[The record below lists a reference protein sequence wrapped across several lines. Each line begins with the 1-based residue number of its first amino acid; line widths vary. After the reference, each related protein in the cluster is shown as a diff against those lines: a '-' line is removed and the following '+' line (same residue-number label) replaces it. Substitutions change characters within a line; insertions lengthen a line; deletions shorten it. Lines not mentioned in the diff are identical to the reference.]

1 MESFKSVINYLSNPT
16 ILVTAVLLIF
26 PFIFP
31 PTQWFYKINKRL
43 KIDKLWTGKGLLI
56 MTVVTIAF
64 FIFGL
69 GDYNFQ
75 KIVLKPD
82 NVPISGLIILL
93 IFFTWLSMSQ
103 AYKNDKLVEEGKT
116 VDEQY
121 DAPSDKVLV
130 WPDLVYVELISLIL
144 FSAFMLIWSIGLPAP
159 LEQPANPA
167 ESPNPAK
174 APWYFLGLQE
184 MLVYFD
190 PWYAGVVLPTFII
203 IGLMAIPYIDS
214 DPNGSGY
221 YSYKDRKL
229 SVSIFLFGWLVL
241 WNVLIV
247 IGTFLRGPNWG
258 FFGPFEYWDSHRL
271 EALTNVNLSEFVY
284 VKWLEIGLPQSI
296 LLREAPGLI
305 LVFILVAVLPVLLAK
320 TILKKYYEELGPSRY
335 SIFVVLMIFGALL
348 PVKMYLRWLFNLC
361 SIKYFIYCH
370 LDTSF
375 C

>member
-1 MESFKSVINYLSNPT
+1 MEDFKSLINYISNPT
-16 ILVTAVLLIF
+16 ILVTAVLIIF
-26 PFIFP
+26 PFVFP
-31 PTQWFYKINKRL
+31 PTKWFYKINKRL
-43 KIDKLWTGKGLLI
+43 HLDKLWTGKGLLL
-56 MTVVTIAF
+56 MTFITVAF

-69 GDYNFQ
+69 GDYNFRS
-75 KIVLKPD
+75 IVLKPD
-82 NVPISGLIILL
+82 NVPISGLILLL

-103 AYKNDKLVEEGKT
+103 AYKNDELVEKGES
-116 VDEQY
+116 VDEHY
-121 DAPSDKVLV
+121 DAPNDKVLV

-144 FSAFMLIWSIGLPAP
+144 ISAYMIIWSIGLPAP

-203 IGLMAIPYIDS
+203 IGLMAIPYLDR

-229 SVSIFLFGWLVL
+229 SMSLYLFGWLIL

-271 EALTNVNLSEFVY
+271 EALTNVKKHSQAKIVRVLLMSYETNKYSLIIEDDGIGIAKSCFIGHDHEASG
-284 VKWLEIGLPQSI
+284 EHIGLSI
-296 LLREAPGLI
+296 MRDRAKKINGHLVIESEPGEGVRVI
-305 LVFILVAVLPVLLAK
+305 L
-320 TILKKYYEELGPSRY
+320 S
-335 SIFVVLMIFGALL
+335 
-348 PVKMYLRWLFNLC
+348 FNE
-361 SIKYFIYCH
+361 K
-370 LDTSF
+370 D
-375 C
+375 

>member
-1 MESFKSVINYLSNPT
+1 MESFKSVINYISNPT

-31 PTQWFYKINKRL
+31 PTEWFYKINKRL
-43 KIDKLWTGKGLLI
+43 RLDKLWTGKGLLV
-56 MTVVTIAF
+56 MTVVTISF

-69 GDYNFQ
+69 GDYNF
-75 KIVLKPD
+75 KSIVLKPD
-82 NVPISGLIILL
+82 NVPISGLILLL

-103 AYKNDKLVEEGKT
+103 AYKNDALVEKGKS
-116 VDEQY
+116 VDEYY
-121 DAPSDKVLV
+121 DAPNDKVLV

-203 IGLMAIPYIDS
+203 VGLMAIPFIDS
-214 DPNGSGY
+214 DPSGSGY

-229 SVSIFLFGWLVL
+229 SVSIYLFGWLIL

-305 LVFILVAVLPVLLAK
+305 LVFIFIGVLPVLLAK
-320 TILKKYYEELGPSRY
+320 TILKKYYEDLGPSRY

-348 PVKMYLRWLFNLC
+348 PLKMYLRWLFNLKYLI
-361 SIKYFIYCH
+361 SIPEYF
-370 LDTSF
+370 F
-375 C
+375 NF

>member
-121 DAPSDKVLV
+121 DAPSDKAVSYTHLT
-130 WPDLVYVELISLIL
+130 
-144 FSAFMLIWSIGLPAP
+144 
-159 LEQPANPA
+159 
-167 ESPNPAK
+167 
-174 APWYFLGLQE
+174 
-184 MLVYFD
+184 
-190 PWYAGVVLPTFII
+190 LPTIC
-203 IGLMAIPYIDS
+203 
-214 DPNGSGY
+214 
-221 YSYKDRKL
+221 
-229 SVSIFLFGWLVL
+229 SV
-241 WNVLIV
+241 
-247 IGTFLRGPNWG
+247 
-258 FFGPFEYWDSHRL
+258 
-271 EALTNVNLSEFVY
+271 
-284 VKWLEIGLPQSI
+284 
-296 LLREAPGLI
+296 
-305 LVFILVAVLPVLLAK
+305 
-320 TILKKYYEELGPSRY
+320 
-335 SIFVVLMIFGALL
+335 
-348 PVKMYLRWLFNLC
+348 
-361 SIKYFIYCH
+361 
-370 LDTSF
+370 
-375 C
+375 

>member
-1 MESFKSVINYLSNPT
+1 MEGFKSLINYISNPT
-16 ILVTAVLLIF
+16 ILVTAVIVGF

-31 PTQWFYKINKRL
+31 PSNWFYRIHKKL
-43 KIDKLWTGKGLLI
+43 GLDKLWTMKGLI
-56 MTVVTIAF
+56 VMTSVTIAF

-69 GDYNFQ
+69 GDDNFK

-93 IFFTWLSMSQ
+93 IFFTWLSMHQ
-103 AYKNDKLVEEGKT
+103 AYKNDKLIDQGKP
-116 VDEQY
+116 VDEHY
-121 DAPSDKVLV
+121 EAPNDKVLV

-159 LEQPANPA
+159 LEQPANPS

-221 YSYKDRKL
+221 FSYKNRML
-229 SVSIFLFGWLVL
+229 SVSIYLFGWLVL

-258 FFGPFEYWDSHRL
+258 FFGPFEYWDPHRL
-271 EALTNVNLSEFVY
+271 EALTNVNLSELFY
-284 VKWLEIGLPQSI
+284 VKWFNTGLPSNI
-296 LLREAPGLI
+296 LLREAPGLFI
-305 LVFILVAVLPVLLAK
+305 VFIIFAVLPPLFAK
-320 TILKKYYEELGPSRY
+320 TLLKSFYDRLGSARY
-335 SIFVVLMIFGALL
+335 TIFVVLMLFGALL
-348 PVKMYLRWLFNLC
+348 PVKMYLRWFFNL
-361 SIKYFIYCH
+361 KYIISMPEF
-370 LDTSF
+370 F
-375 C
+375 FNF